1 MARACFGGIQVGEQ
15 TFTPYACDGVL
26 MTGYL
31 GSDSVKPFTQYCKDG
46 KNVFIIARS
55 SNKSAREV
63 QDLLSGDRVVYQV
76 MADLAMRWSLDQFG
90 KNGYSEIGIA
100 AAAKNMIACSSSSP
114 ATARRAA
121 MPRTCS
127 MPSTSSVTGPPSWPA
142 AVCSMPGSG
151 RTTARIT
158 ISNTPERPR

>member
-100 AAAKNMIACSSSSP
+100 AAATNP
-114 ATARRAA
+114 AVLRTP
-121 MPRTCS
+121 PRK
-127 MPSTSSVTGPPSWPA
+127 
-142 AVCSMPGSG
+142 
-151 RTTARIT
+151 I
-158 ISNTPERPR
+158 